1 VQNSRKIRFIIFSF
15 ILAIIT
21 LSLIITP
28 IKMVSANFSIVTIT
42 HQPTSVE
49 QNSEVTI
56 EITFN
61 DDVNVSNIKIQYC
74 SLQPEFACHI
84 PKIDMIDQGSNVW
97 LGTFIITEES
107 GTIGYELYI
116 SLLNGTTI
124 IAPDSID
131 YLGYDNII
139 EQSPDVFYFSIV
151 LLEPTNSASLNVN
164 LVEVAFVFSI
174 IVLFRIFDLKR
185 RRKMNV

>member
-1 VQNSRKIRFIIFSF
+1 MQNTRKIRFIIFSF
-15 ILAIIT
+15 ILAMIT
-21 LSLIITP
+21 LSATIAP
-28 IKMVSANFSIVTIT
+28 IEVVSANLSIVSIT

-56 EITFN
+56 EISFN
-61 DDVNVSNIKIQYC
+61 DDTNVSDIKIQYC

-97 LGTFIITEES
+97 SGTFTITEES

-124 IAPDSID
+124 IAPNSID

-139 EQSPDVFYFSIV
+139 EQSLGIFYFSII

-164 LVEVAFVFSI
+164 LVEVAFVFST
-174 IVLFRIFDLKR
+174 IVLFRIFNLKR
-185 RRKMNV
+185 RRMNV